1 MANLPALLPD
11 VSPNAR
17 YMDQGCSMGLALPPQ
32 LQEIESGAQQ
42 HLSYVDFVEVVVGKG
57 GVHTT
62 CTPPCI
68 QEYMSNSTK
77 GSRVARGCKM

>member
-32 LQEIESGAQQ
+32 RQEIESGAQQ
-42 HLSYVDFVEVVVGKG
+42 HLSYVDFVEVG
-57 GVHTT
+57 GGGTHHVYTSMHTGVYE
-62 CTPPCI
+62 
-68 QEYMSNSTK
+68 QFH
-77 GSRVARGCKM
+77 